1 MMCVMMKRRRITLR
15 DRIMGGAGGFLLAI
29 VLIIFRNA
37 LPELSQFY
45 FWMLLAPIIFLVFL
59 FAYLFSGIIIKEYD
73 EEKKI
78 EYRTDFKSIVI
89 GIFIWFVI
97 MITTYFLDIEFSHLM
112 NELGGMATIL
122 VVMLYM
128 RKKSDIP
135 II

>member
-1 MMCVMMKRRRITLR
+1 MKRRITIR
-15 DRIMGGAGGFLLAI
+15 DRIMGGAGGFLLSI
-29 VLIIFRNA
+29 VLIFFRNA

-45 FWMLLAPIIFLVFL
+45 FWMILGPVIFLVFL
-59 FAYLFSGIIIKEYD
+59 FAYFLSGIIVKEDD

-89 GIFIWFVI
+89 AIFIWFAV

-112 NELGGMATIL
+112 NELGGMATIF